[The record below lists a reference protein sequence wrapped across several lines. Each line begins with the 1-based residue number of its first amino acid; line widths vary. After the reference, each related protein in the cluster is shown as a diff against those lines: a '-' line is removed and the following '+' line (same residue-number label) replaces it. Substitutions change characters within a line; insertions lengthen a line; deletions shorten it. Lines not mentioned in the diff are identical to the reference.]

1 MGQAAQADQAGG
13 GELKAAY
20 DRLSAASKAVLN
32 RLKAGEANVSKEEWA
47 ALRRELRDAG
57 LITQEEFFRS
67 DPDVVVVGYTDANGE
82 LVTYPPVCCQG
93 AAQSNGGVLISRYWS
108 PEDWAGDPLRF
119 LDKWLEAIREWQDEV
134 DAQYRAAMNYCN
146 GTGGAQ
152 RDEKLAL
159 DGVGLRCLCCP
170 IIYSCGSLR
179 PRPDPPHEGPLPVSS
194 GRGPGARGFSAG
206 RSGAGGSAG
215 AWGYYA
221 TGFADAG
228 SPDSL
233 VGVDT
238 GLEGG
243 RTVGPVRLPCGR
255 SAAGGGGRA
264 VASRWKF
271 AFGYYPSCSRCF
283 NWETAKAKMTYGTF
297 CGDKKRK

>member
-1 MGQAAQADQAGG
+1 MNMRTTTLENGMWAVVQDRPSAPGKAASSGFAAQLSRATQAAQADQADG

-134 DAQYRAAMNYCN
+134 DAQYRAD
-146 GTGGAQ
+146 GTKYDMSHLTKQA
-152 RDEKLAL
+152 EE
-159 DGVGLRCLCCP
+159 
-170 IIYSCGSLR
+170 I
-179 PRPDPPHEGPLPVSS
+179 
-194 GRGPGARGFSAG
+194 
-206 RSGAGGSAG
+206 
-215 AWGYYA
+215 
-221 TGFADAG
+221 
-228 SPDSL
+228 
-233 VGVDT
+233 
-238 GLEGG
+238 
-243 RTVGPVRLPCGR
+243 
-255 SAAGGGGRA
+255 GRA
-264 VASRWKF
+264 HV
-271 AFGYYPSCSRCF
+271 
-283 NWETAKAKMTYGTF
+283 
-297 CGDKKRK
+297 